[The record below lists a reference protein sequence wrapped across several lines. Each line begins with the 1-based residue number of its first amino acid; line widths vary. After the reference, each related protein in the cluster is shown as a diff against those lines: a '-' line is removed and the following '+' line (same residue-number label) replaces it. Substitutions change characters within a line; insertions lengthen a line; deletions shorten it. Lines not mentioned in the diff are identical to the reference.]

1 MGSHKM
7 NLEEE
12 FQQLDEIENS
22 MEDIAA
28 NYEIDLTVDEESF
41 ILTKKSIDK
50 LPESHISNR

>member
-1 MGSHKM
+1 
-7 NLEEE
+7 
-12 FQQLDEIENS
+12 